1 MAVMVIE
8 VYDALLSAGADEE
21 KARMAAQVMV
31 GDERFDRIDKR
42 FEQADSRLTR
52 VEARL
57 DLLTWMVGIVLTLS
71 GGVFTGTILIL
82 LRAFPVTGG

>member
-1 MAVMVIE
+1 MTVMVIE
-8 VYDALLSAGADEE
+8 IYDAFRSAGADEE
-21 KARMAAQVMV
+21 KSRKAAEVMAGDARFEAI
-31 GDERFDRIDKR
+31 DRR
-42 FEQADSRLTR
+42 FEQVDSRLTR

-82 LRAFPVTGG
+82 LRAFPGSGS